1 MRPKQAVEQGTEARP
16 SRTAVLVSDPA
27 LCDLARGMSGERE
40 PPSFDALLTVPALAL
55 ATLACGAVALGQSTL
70 AAAAIGTLFLV
81 PALFRLWTRPWY
93 RGLVLRG
100 LALFFIGAQVP
111 VFLGLVCAFGQLG
124 CEGSACGEALHLGVR
139 LAPAGGLLCT
149 VGYWLVGRPPV

>member
-1 MRPKQAVEQGTEARP
+1 
-16 SRTAVLVSDPA
+16 
-27 LCDLARGMSGERE
+27 MSEERK

-55 ATLACGAVALGQSTL
+55 ATLACGAVALRQDTL
-70 AAAAIGTLFLV
+70 GAAAAGTLFLM

-111 VFLGLVCAFGQLG
+111 VFLGLVCALGQLG
-124 CEGSACGEALHLGVR
+124 CQGGDCGEALRLGVR

-149 VGYWLVGRPPV
+149 VGYWLVARPPV

>member
-1 MRPKQAVEQGTEARP
+1 MSPKREPP
-16 SRTAVLVSDPA
+16 S
-27 LCDLARGMSGERE
+27 
-40 PPSFDALLTVPALAL
+40 PPSFDALLMVPALAL
-55 ATLACGAVALGQSTL
+55 ASLACGAVALRQDTL
-70 AAAAIGTLFLV
+70 AAAAAGTLFLV

-111 VFLGLVCAFGQLG
+111 VFVGLVCALGQVG
-124 CEGSACGEALHLGVR
+124 CAGGDCGEALRLGVR

>member
-1 MRPKQAVEQGTEARP
+1 MPE
-16 SRTAVLVSDPA
+16 
-27 LCDLARGMSGERE
+27 ERE

-55 ATLACGAVALGQSTL
+55 ATVACGAVALRQDRL
-70 AAAAIGTLFLV
+70 AAAAAGTLFLI

-100 LALFFIGAQVP
+100 LGLFFIGAQVP
-111 VFLGLVCAFGQLG
+111 VFIGLVCALGQVG
-124 CEGSACGEALHLGVR
+124 CEGPACGDTLRLGVR

>member
-1 MRPKQAVEQGTEARP
+1 
-16 SRTAVLVSDPA
+16 
-27 LCDLARGMSGERE
+27 MSEERE

-55 ATLACGAVALGQSTL
+55 ATLGCGALALRHSTL

-81 PALFRLWTRPWY
+81 PAVFRLWTRPWY

-111 VFLGLVCAFGQLG
+111 VFIGLVCAFGQLG
-124 CEGSACGEALHLGVR
+124 CEGGECADALRLGVR
-139 LAPAGGLLCT
+139 LAPAGGLLST